1 METEKGV
8 PHESVAGHAVPHRGG
23 EWHLQQTE
31 SQIHFSYSDDK
42 SHWALRRTHGTVSS
56 MPSRPSRKKVS
67 APAKAAG
74 PQDIQSQ
81 TDRRTAEQHRERT
94 VRNLIGKFQ
103 GRKSI

>member
-1 METEKGV
+1 
-8 PHESVAGHAVPHRGG
+8 
-23 EWHLQQTE
+23 
-31 SQIHFSYSDDK
+31 
-42 SHWALRRTHGTVSS
+42 
-56 MPSRPSRKKVS
+56 MPSRPSRKKAS

-74 PQDIQSQ
+74 PQDVQSQ